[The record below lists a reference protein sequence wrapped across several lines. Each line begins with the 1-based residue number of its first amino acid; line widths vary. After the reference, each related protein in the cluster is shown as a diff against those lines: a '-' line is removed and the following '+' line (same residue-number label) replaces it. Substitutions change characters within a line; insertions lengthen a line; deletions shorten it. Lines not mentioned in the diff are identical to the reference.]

1 MEKRKMSS
9 LMLRILSSLVMV
21 PLVLVAIYMGD
32 PFLNLLMLVVGSMCC
47 WEWTTMVEN
56 KNPALY
62 AVIYAVAMVHSLL
75 LPLSL
80 LWVII
85 VVACAIV
92 MAYKARKEK
101 HPLLLLLGVVY
112 IPLGMGTLMWV
123 YDAVGAIMTL
133 WLILAVWSVDI
144 GGYMFG
150 SLIGGPKL
158 APKISPKK
166 TWAGLIGGVLL
177 ASIVCGGFVYLMG
190 ANKNILILFT
200 SVAAALAV
208 IAQIGDLCESAIKR
222 YLGIKDSSNLIP
234 GHGGIFDRIDGLV
247 FATPFFYIFCILMIL

>member
-21 PLVLVAIYMGD
+21 PLVLGAIYMGD
-32 PFLNLLMLVVGSMCC
+32 PFLNLLMLVVGSMWC
-47 WEWTTMVEN
+47 WEWTTMIEN

-62 AVIYAVAMVHSLL
+62 AVIYAVAMIYSLL

-80 LWVII
+80 LWLII
-85 VVACAIV
+85 VVACAAF
-92 MAYKARKEK
+92 MAYKVRKEK
-101 HPLLLLLGVVY
+101 HPLLLLLGVLY
-112 IPLGMGTLMWV
+112 ISVGMGALMWI
-123 YDAVGAIMTL
+123 YDVVGAVMTL
-133 WLILAVWSVDI
+133 WLIFAVWSVDV
-144 GGYMFG
+144 GGYVFG
-150 SLIGGPKL
+150 SMIGGPKL

-177 ASIVCGGFVYLMG
+177 AATVCGGFVYLMG
-190 ANKNILILFT
+190 VNTNIFILFT
-200 SVAAALAV
+200 AVAASLAV

-247 FATPFFYIFCILMIL
+247 FAAPFFYLFCVFMVL

>member
-21 PLVLVAIYMGD
+21 PLVLGAIYMGD
-32 PFLNLLMLVVGSMCC
+32 PFLNLLMLVVGSMWC
-47 WEWTTMVEN
+47 WEWTTMIEN
-56 KNPALY
+56 RNPALY
-62 AVIYAVAMVHSLL
+62 AVIYAVAMIYSLL

-80 LWVII
+80 LWLII
-85 VVACAIV
+85 VVACAAF
-92 MAYKARKEK
+92 MAYKVRKEK
-101 HPLLLLLGVVY
+101 HPLLLLLGVLY
-112 IPLGMGTLMWV
+112 ISVGMGALMWI
-123 YDAVGAIMTL
+123 YDAVGAVMTL
-133 WLILAVWSVDI
+133 WLIFAVWSVDV
-144 GGYMFG
+144 GGYVFG
-150 SLIGGPKL
+150 SMIGGPKL

-177 ASIVCGGFVYLMG
+177 AATVCGGFVYLMG
-190 ANKNILILFT
+190 VNTNIFILFT
-200 SVAAALAV
+200 AVAASLAV

-247 FATPFFYIFCILMIL
+247 FAAPFFYLFCVFMVL

>member
-21 PLVLVAIYMGD
+21 PLVLGAIYMGD
-32 PFLNLLMLVVGSMCC
+32 PFLNLLMLVVGSMWC
-47 WEWTTMVEN
+47 WEWTTMIEN

-62 AVIYAVAMVHSLL
+62 AVIYAVAMIYSLL

-80 LWVII
+80 LWLII
-85 VVACAIV
+85 VVACAAF
-92 MAYKARKEK
+92 MAYKVRKEK
-101 HPLLLLLGVVY
+101 HPLLLLLGVLY
-112 IPLGMGTLMWV
+112 ISVGMGALMWI
-123 YDAVGAIMTL
+123 YDAVGAVMTL
-133 WLILAVWSVDI
+133 WLIFAVWSVDV
-144 GGYMFG
+144 GGYVFG
-150 SLIGGPKL
+150 SMIGGPKL

-177 ASIVCGGFVYLMG
+177 AATVCGGFVYLMG
-190 ANKNILILFT
+190 VNTNIFILFT
-200 SVAAALAV
+200 AVAASLAV

-247 FATPFFYIFCILMIL
+247 FAAPFFYLFCVFMVL